1 MYPVESCQK
10 RSVDEV
16 GKDDE
21 GVGLVQVEQEDGR
34 DEGHALDT
42 INVNLRQFAVFF
54 YLFSCFGL
62 YLNITK
68 VWSVA
73 HIGAQQVSQCRVVGT
88 PLLNIVTVQT
98 QSD

>member
-21 GVGLVQVEQEDGR
+21 GIGLLQVEQEDGR

-42 INVNLRQFAVFF
+42 VKVNLR
-54 YLFSCFGL
+54 
-62 YLNITK
+62 
-68 VWSVA
+68 
-73 HIGAQQVSQCRVVGT
+73 
-88 PLLNIVTVQT
+88 PLHNALSNEN
-98 QSD
+98 

>member
-21 GVGLVQVEQEDGR
+21 GIGLLQVEQEDGR

-42 INVNLRQFAVFF
+42 DKVNTPPLCI
-54 YLFSCFGL
+54 SL
-62 YLNITK
+62 YFHAST
-68 VWSVA
+68 
-73 HIGAQQVSQCRVVGT
+73 T
-88 PLLNIVTVQT
+88 
-98 QSD
+98 

>member
-1 MYPVESCQK
+1 MKSSLSSLISVYPVESCQK

-42 INVNLRQFAVFF
+42 INV
-54 YLFSCFGL
+54 
-62 YLNITK
+62 
-68 VWSVA
+68 
-73 HIGAQQVSQCRVVGT
+73 
-88 PLLNIVTVQT
+88 
-98 QSD
+98 